1 MRLGHLFIALI
12 FTIGLLAGCG
22 SSDDGSGG
30 ASTSEAAADSS
41 AFPVTINHKYGTT
54 TIESKP
60 ERVVVAGLRE
70 QDALLA
76 MGVVPVATTDWFG
89 DHPGSIFPWA
99 EDELGDAKVPVV
111 LTQDDG
117 VQIEKIAAQRPD
129 LIIAVYSGMTKKE
142 YESLSKFAP
151 VVAMPK
157 GKVDYGSSWQEETLM
172 TGEAIGKPERAQELV
187 DETEKLIADTAAK
200 HPDFKGKSA
209 AIITDYEGIFVYG
222 PQDVRT
228 TMLEQLGFK
237 YPDGLR
243 SAFPDEFGGQLSDE
257 KVDELDV
264 DALVWLADGERSV
277 KELKEDPVYS
287 KLGVRKE
294 GRDVFIRED
303 DRVYEATSM
312 PSVLSMP
319 LLMKELAPRL
329 AAAVDGDPQTSTDQ
343 SRHREAS
350 LPLHAAR
357 LRRPGGLRIGFLPL
371 GDGRIGRDEPGRVP
385 GKGRAQVRYDDGAV
399 EA

>member
-1 MRLGHLFIALI
+1 MRLGHLFIAQI

-41 AFPVTINHKYGTT
+41 AFPVTINHKYGST

-76 MGVVPVATTDWFG
+76 MGVMPVATTDWFG
-89 DHPGSIFPWA
+89 DHPGSVFPWA

-129 LIIAVYSGMTKKE
+129 LIIAVYSG
-142 YESLSKFAP
+142 
-151 VVAMPK
+151 
-157 GKVDYGSSWQEETLM
+157 
-172 TGEAIGKPERAQELV
+172 
-187 DETEKLIADTAAK
+187 
-200 HPDFKGKSA
+200 SA

-222 PQDVRT
+222 LQDVRT

-287 KLGVRKE
+287 KLDVRQE

-303 DRVYEATSM
+303 DRVHEATSM

-343 SRHREAS
+343 EPAS
-350 LPLHAAR
+350 
-357 LRRPGGLRIGFLPL
+357 
-371 GDGRIGRDEPGRVP
+371 
-385 GKGRAQVRYDDGAV
+385 
-399 EA
+399 

>member
-1 MRLGHLFIALI
+1 MRFGHLCIALI
-12 FTIGLLAGCG
+12 LTIGLLAGCG
-22 SSDDGSGG
+22 SSDDDGSGG
-30 ASTSEAAADSS
+30 ASTSAAAADSS
-41 AFPVTINHKYGTT
+41 AFPVTIKHKYGST

-89 DHPGSIFPWA
+89 DHPGSVFPWA

-142 YESLSKFAP
+142 YEALSKFAP
-151 VVAMPK
+151 VVAQPK

-172 TGEAIGKPERAQELV
+172 TGEAIGQGARAQELV
-187 DETEKLIADTAAK
+187 DETEKLIADTAEK

-243 SAFPDEFGGQLSDE
+243 SAFPDEYGGQLSDE

-264 DALVWLADGERSV
+264 DALVWFADGERSV

-287 KLGVRKE
+287 KLGVRQE

-329 AAAVDGDPQTSTDQ
+329 AAAADGDPQTSTDQ
-343 SRHREAS
+343 EPAS
-350 LPLHAAR
+350 
-357 LRRPGGLRIGFLPL
+357 
-371 GDGRIGRDEPGRVP
+371 
-385 GKGRAQVRYDDGAV
+385 
-399 EA
+399 